1 MEGNGIKS
9 RQKRADEGH
18 EGVYFLTDDFVTF
31 LICYKIPNRSISRKK
46 EFILAHSFRGNKS
59 IMLDQHHRWWAQED
73 SAARILA
80 NQEAYGLAQEQTHT

>member
-18 EGVYFLTDDFVTF
+18 ETYFLTDDFIGF

-46 EFILAHSFRGNKS
+46 GFILTHSFRGNKS

-73 SAARILA
+73 SAACILA
-80 NQEAYGLAQEQTHT
+80 DQEAYGLAQEKTDT